1 MFGLSQAD
9 AYIREL
15 LRAVDTIAAYP
26 EAHRMCEQTTP
37 PMRFSP
43 HKSHVIVYAL
53 DEQGVLVVRIRHGH
67 EDWRNDPGGLGSKR
81 NEP

>member
-9 AYIREL
+9 AYIRGL
-15 LRAVDTIAAYP
+15 LQAMDTIAAYP
-26 EAHRMCEQTTP
+26 EAHRVYEETIP
-37 PMRFSP
+37 PVRFRP

-53 DEQGVLVVRIRHGH
+53 DESGVLVVRIRHGH

-81 NEP
+81 NET